1 MKKVLL
7 CLLTITFLPELLS
20 ADAQNKE
27 SNLRTYDGDTEFAF
41 ALNEI
46 SAKNERFN
54 PNLGGYHHLSQGFY
68 PTLIQFALRVDGKIV
83 DESIKKE
90 KKEKP
95 ISSEKLINKI
105 LKKIQNKENHITDL
119 TSELEKTNFSS
130 KQGSNYNYLVNELK
144 KAQFELNSLEKEWID
159 IEERMISDD

>member
-1 MKKVLL
+1 MKRLEIKNDVSPNFIGNWDL
-7 CLLTITFLPELLS
+7 E
-20 ADAQNKE
+20 NKE
-27 SNLRTYDGDTEFAF
+27 LCK
-41 ALNEI
+41 EI
-46 SAKNERFN
+46 IDFFENNSDLHTKGTT
-54 PNLGGYHHLSQGFY
+54 GGG
-68 PTLIQFALRVDGKIV
+68 V
-83 DESIKKE
+83 DESIKKD

-105 LKKIQNKENHITDL
+105 LKKIQNKEDQITDL

-130 KQGSNYNYLVNELK
+130 KQESNYNYLVNELK